1 MRPPRPDRARRL
13 HLGCRG
19 LQAGDE
25 PLPPAQAARQP
36 PEGARRDAS
45 PVAAR

>member
-13 HLGCRG
+13 HLRCRG
-19 LQAGDE
+19 LQTGDE
-25 PLPPAQAARQP
+25 PLPPAQDARQS

-45 PVAAR
+45 PVTAR